1 MEQGGFELQTKRQEQ
16 KEMTRQKII
25 DTAFFLYSQQ
35 GFSVPTS
42 TIAQEA
48 GVSHGS
54 IFVHFPTVDDL
65 LISSLDAFSKEI
77 EKELLLLSDSD
88 NDIAA
93 LLGMHIDVLIKHE
106 DFYKRLI
113 KETVYLPEETKNT
126 FIAIQS
132 TVSIHFL
139 QALEKE
145 MSDGK
150 IKNVPFH
157 MIFNTWLGLIH
168 YYLLN
173 DSLFVPNGSV
183 LEQHKNTLIE
193 CFLTLIEK

>member
-1 MEQGGFELQTKRQEQ
+1 MQTKRHEQ

-48 GVSHGS
+48 GISHGT
-54 IFVHFPTVDDL
+54 IFVHFPTVGDL

-77 EKELLLLSDSD
+77 KEELLLLSDSN
-88 NDIAA
+88 NDIAT
-93 LLGMHIDVLIKHE
+93 LLSMHIDVLIKHE

-139 QALEKE
+139 QALEEKMAE
-145 MSDGK
+145 GK
-150 IKNVPFH
+150 IKDVPFH
-157 MIFNTWLGLIH
+157 MIFNTWMGLVH

-173 DSLFVPNGSV
+173 SDLFAPNGSV
-183 LEQHKNTLIE
+183 LRLYKDTLIK